1 METKPETIKV
11 GRVLRTSSS
20 GLLMPPHLMFPC
32 SPKSGKALLAIWAYN
47 FIPCSAFF
55 LCTRKGI
62 GAVVFFFRFLPLFYM
77 LRGSFTF
84 LVISI
89 HE

>member
-62 GAVVFFFRFLPLFYM
+62 GAVVFFSFSALVLHAAGLFYVSGY
-77 LRGSFTF
+77 LNR
-84 LVISI
+84 
-89 HE
+89 